1 MCRTMNGKGSW
12 YKRLEQSVR
21 ILEMVTDLF
30 LRSDF
35 QIDKKR
41 TKKKLFQHG
50 KDL

>member
-1 MCRTMNGKGSW
+1 MERGLGTKGLSN
-12 YKRLEQSVR
+12 
-21 ILEMVTDLF
+21 LEMVTDLF

-41 TKKKLFQHG
+41 TKKKLFLHG